1 MTHKIFTVYD
11 SKAEAYLPPM
21 FLHTKGLAIRSFTA
35 AVNNSGHDFNK
46 YAADF
51 TLMEIGEWDDNSGK
65 IDMYPAMKN
74 IGCGIEFLED
84 TTDGPRPDVPGAQ
97 LIQTKKGEKSDS
109 SRERTANEINLC
121 LFSCFSQS
129 NNCPC

>member
-1 MTHKIFTVYD
+1 MTHKVFTVYD

-35 AVNNSGHDFNK
+35 AVNNVGHDFNK

-84 TTDGPRPDVPGAQ
+84 NTNRNGRNVPTE
-97 LIQTKKGEKSDS
+97 LIQTKKKGEKSDPTGK
-109 SRERTANEINLC
+109 RIVNEIN
-121 LFSCFSQS
+121 
-129 NNCPC
+129 

>member
-21 FLHTKGLAIRSFTA
+21 FLHTKGLAIRSFTQ
-35 AVNNSGHDFNK
+35 AVNSAGHDFNK

-51 TLMEIGEWDDNSGK
+51 TLMEIGEWDDNDGK

-84 TTDGPRPDVPGAQ
+84 TTNGARLDIPGAQ
-97 LIQTKKGEKSDS
+97 LIQKEKGEESDS
-109 SRERTANEINLC
+109 SRERL
-121 LFSCFSQS
+121 
-129 NNCPC
+129 NN